1 MTEISLKQG
10 ATFPTTGQAVADDGV
25 TPRSLVG
32 KTLTSQIRD
41 EDGNLVTTLTLAVTN
56 AANGDYSISV
66 PGGTSTWPVATLYW
80 DIKES
85 DGTNITY
92 TETITI
98 VVSRSETRL

>member
-41 EDGNLVTTLTLAVTN
+41 ENGNLVTTLTLSVTN
-56 AANGDYSISV
+56 AANGNYSIAV
-66 PGGTSTWPVATLYW
+66 PDGTAAWPVSTLYW
-80 DIKES
+80 DIKETEGS
-85 DGTNITY
+85 NITY

-98 VVSRSETRL
+98 VVSRSETRV